1 MSLAQITQKIEQ
13 DARDEAEK
21 IQAAA
26 REQETAIRR
35 GAEKEIKNIE
45 EAARARF
52 EKERPE
58 IFRRRGIVARLDV
71 EKLHLG
77 AKRKLIQDV
86 FDEGLRRLQNLPKE
100 DCLRFCESLLREA
113 AAGGGLVM
121 EISKGEKHIGPE
133 WLEAFNSRNGKN
145 HSPFRSAA
153 GLLGRLRLKRRARF
167 GQLLVGD
174 ADARGPGKAGARGR
188 EAAFPGSGLT
198 GVI

>member
-13 DARDEAEK
+13 DARDEAER

-45 EAARARF
+45 EAASARF

-86 FDEGLRRLQNLPKE
+86 FDEGLRCLQNLPKE
-100 DCLRFCESLLREA
+100 DCVRFCESLLREA
-113 AAGGGLVM
+113 AADGGLVM
-121 EISKGEKHIGPE
+121 EITKGEKHIGPE

-145 HSPFRSAA
+145 IALSEERQDFSGGFVLNDGRVSVNCSWEMLMRAA
-153 GLLGRLRLKRRARF
+153 QEKLEPEVVKLL
-167 GQLLVGD
+167 
-174 ADARGPGKAGARGR
+174 
-188 EAAFPGSGLT
+188 FPAQD
-198 GVI
+198 